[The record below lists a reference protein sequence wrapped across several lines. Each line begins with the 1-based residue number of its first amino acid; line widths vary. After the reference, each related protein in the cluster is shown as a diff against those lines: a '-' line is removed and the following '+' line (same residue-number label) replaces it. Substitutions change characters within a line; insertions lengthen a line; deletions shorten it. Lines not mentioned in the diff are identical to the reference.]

1 LDSFFKDVKVTGE
14 IKKSKTYFFSCLN
27 RKPRYWRS
35 KLIYIIQQDD
45 FLRSKSLCSHPK
57 IYSKNEIS
65 DHTGFDVED
74 EMGNFFVNLPE
85 LQASTEHPLEINM
98 TFNNVIS
105 HLPEVFSE
113 VAFDLC
119 MESYQEGIH
128 IHNTEKIFKP
138 MVNSIPLLIWGTP
151 GVNTNQLSNIGF
163 KTYEDWFDL
172 SFDSELDTE
181 KRLHLLVKEVR
192 RVCNMLASYNDEQL
206 LEWQNKNTSVIEHN
220 KMTVLNQLPMNKIEF
235 NRLFEDLG
243 RA

>member
-1 LDSFFKDVKVTGE
+1 
-14 IKKSKTYFFSCLN
+14 
-27 RKPRYWRS
+27 
-35 KLIYIIQQDD
+35 
-45 FLRSKSLCSHPK
+45 
-57 IYSKNEIS
+57 
-65 DHTGFDVED
+65 
-74 EMGNFFVNLPE
+74 
-85 LQASTEHPLEINM
+85 
-98 TFNNVIS
+98 
-105 HLPEVFSE
+105 
-113 VAFDLC
+113 